1 MASYIINDNGSSG
14 YTRAQFEA
22 ALLGKQDILVSGT
35 NIKTIDG
42 NSVLGSGNLTIN
54 ASQQEYTY
62 DLSELETTLKNGVVD
77 KLNTLNP
84 IDQSTGK
91 RKYMMFG
98 FITDL
103 HTYPSKS
110 VISNEDIESAASAM
124 LSAGVTFNAGS
135 TATAVADAILDNWP
149 TTSSG
154 YMGCTAEPSLK
165 LLGAIGYQ
173 VGLDAVFC
181 GGDLSDGRLPYDCY
195 SYAMWRVKSLFD
207 KYISVPRYFTEGNH
221 DRWYQTS
228 VGCRSNAQW
237 LVWLQNILNSNG
249 ATYSID
255 NSSINNYVSNTYWV
269 DFSAYKIRA
278 IMRSQ
283 YEAAC
288 LQSIGIQEKTSG
300 GGDGT
305 SKKNFFDALSFANP
319 QDAETWTVMSLS
331 HNNNDNGW
339 QADYL
344 YYYRNGTRLGNDN
357 GTGWGSSTQ
366 NMYLGFMNPVDNG
379 GVQNKGTAG
388 YHGKATIG
396 QIYGHVHN
404 LASVTTSSSNDKV
417 YLTKLSL
424 YNAFTTTPSS
434 ADDYKFSIFVV
445 DSDNYQLHEIK
456 VGLQYNTDSAGY
468 DSTSGIF
475 TYDYRHN

>member
-1 MASYIINDNGSSG
+1 MGSYIINDNGDG

-22 ALLGKQDILVSGT
+22 ALLEKQDILESGQ
-35 NIKTIDG
+35 NIKTING
-42 NSVLGSGNLTIN
+42 NSVLGAGNLDIN
-54 ASQQEYTY
+54 ASQPDYTY

-77 KLNTLNP
+77 KLNALNP

-207 KYISVPRYFTEGNH
+207 KYISVPRFFTEGNH

-255 NSSINNYVSNTYWV
+255 NSSINNYVSNTYWI
-269 DFSAYKIRA
+269 DFPAHKIRA

-288 LQSIGIQEKTSG
+288 LQSIGIQEKTNG

-305 SKKNFFDALSFANP
+305 SLKNFFDALSFANP
-319 QDAETWTVMSLS
+319 QDAQEWTVMSLS
-331 HNNNDNGW
+331 HNNT
-339 QADYL
+339 QSLIADYL
-344 YYYRNGTRLGNDN
+344 SYYRNATRVGNEN
-357 GTGWGSSTQ
+357 GTAWGGSSQ
-366 NMYLGFMNPVDNG
+366 YMYMGFMNPVDNG

-388 YHGKATIG
+388 YRGKATIG

-404 LASVTTSSSNDKV
+404 LASVSTTESNDKV
-417 YLTKLSL
+417 YLNQLSL
-424 YNAFTTTPSS
+424 YNAFTTTPAS
-434 ADDYKFSIFVV
+434 ANDYKFSIFVV

-468 DSTSGIF
+468 NSTSGIF